1 MSGNLFQRGK
11 YTATPIKAEVAPLLQ
26 QLVIK
31 ELLDNYPNMEYC
43 CIGSVGKK
51 KDGDYNGDI
60 DIAIKVDTIE
70 ELETMISKVFYYTE
84 SVTSKSYFI
93 VSMIYPYKD
102 PLEDN
107 DDMKFAAIDF
117 MMMKDKE
124 YTEFRYY
131 CPDYRKDESK
141 YKVGVKIMWANTILN
156 HTKERL
162 NGVDLTKNQ
171 MGSFR
176 FVPTGLYQ
184 TIFNIDTFEVISNKF
199 ITTNV
204 DKIVN
209 MVFDDGDRSHF
220 NSVETLWEGIHSEHY
235 KYPEEV
241 KILEARLMINSY
253 RKGWKEIIDSG
264 DFKMKYWTKEDIY
277 KMIEPYKLETNI
289 NRYLDKQNGIL

>member
-1 MSGNLFQRGK
+1 MSGNLFQQGK
-11 YTATPIKAEVAPLLQ
+11 YKAEPIKSEVAPLLQ

-31 ELLDNYPNMEYC
+31 ELLDNYPDMEYC
-43 CIGSVGKK
+43 CIGSIGKK
-51 KDGDYNGDI
+51 KDGEYNGDI
-60 DIAIKVDTIE
+60 DIAIKTNTIE
-70 ELETMISKVFYYTE
+70 ELEAMISKVFSYTE

-93 VSMIYPYKD
+93 VSILYPYKD
-102 PLEDN
+102 PL
-107 DDMKFAAIDF
+107 DDDKLKFAAVDF

-162 NGVDLTKNQ
+162 NGVDLSKNQ

-184 TIFNIDTFEVISNKF
+184 TIFNVDTFEVISNKF

-204 DKIVN
+204 DEIVN

-220 NSVETLWEGIHSEHY
+220 NSTETLWEGIHSEHY

-264 DFKMKYWTKEDIY
+264 DFKMKYWTKEDIC
-277 KMIEPYKLETNI
+277 KMIEPYRLERNI
-289 NRYLDKQNGIL
+289 NKYLDKQNGIL